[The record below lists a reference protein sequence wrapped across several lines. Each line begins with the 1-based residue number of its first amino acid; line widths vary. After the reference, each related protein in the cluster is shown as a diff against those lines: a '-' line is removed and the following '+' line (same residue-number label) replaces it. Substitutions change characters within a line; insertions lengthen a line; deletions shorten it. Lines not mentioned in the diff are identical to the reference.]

1 MLNEPTSKV
10 GITDINM
17 PFLSMVRFMI
27 KWAIASIPAMLILL
41 ILGAVSWGLIIGIGS
56 ELFKRSSQS
65 PLPASLSS
73 SSNSAPVID
82 AEVVAYLPRVI
93 MQKIQVGKTYLDE
106 EGVFGEIKNTGDKTL
121 KEVEISIYCLGKDGR
136 PIFEK
141 SYRPVNVSEFSFG
154 DANQPLKPGY
164 SRQFGVKLD
173 DAPSEWTK
181 KVEVKVVSVAFQ

>member
-1 MLNEPTSKV
+1 MLSEPTSKV

-56 ELFKRSSQS
+56 NLLKKTSES
-65 PLPASLSS
+65 PLPEALSLS
-73 SSNSAPVID
+73 SAPVID
-82 AEVVAYLPRVI
+82 AEAVAYLPRVI
-93 MQKIQVGKTYLDE
+93 TRNVRVGQTYLDE
-106 EGVFGEIKNTGDKTL
+106 VGVFGEIKNTGDKTL
-121 KEVEISIYCLGKDGR
+121 KEVELLIYCLGPDGR

-141 SYRPVNVSEFSFG
+141 SYHPVNVSEFSFG

-164 SRQFGVKLD
+164 SRQFGVKME

-181 KVEVKVVSVAFQ
+181 KIDVKVVSVGF